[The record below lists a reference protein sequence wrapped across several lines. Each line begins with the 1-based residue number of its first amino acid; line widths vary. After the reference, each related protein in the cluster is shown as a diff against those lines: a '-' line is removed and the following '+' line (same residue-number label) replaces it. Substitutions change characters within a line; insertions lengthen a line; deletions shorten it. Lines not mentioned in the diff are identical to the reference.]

1 MHVLLSEEELL
12 LSASIYEQAVNL
24 GAKSVQELEKYS
36 DDRLWSSL
44 AASDVLGLGL
54 PETYGGFGVLT
65 DASIVAM
72 ALGRALAP
80 VPYLG
85 CGILPTQLLAMS
97 GASPRLAE
105 EIVSGRCRIAVGI
118 DPVTYGVASERSG
131 EALAWDCA
139 GAEAALV
146 LDGDGSGGL
155 VAVRLEAASGGL
167 DLTRQVSRCVL
178 SERVAIDDLNSQA
191 GRLDE
196 AALIRWEALTLAMIS
211 ADMTGVMEGA
221 LALAVEHASTRHQFG
236 KPIGSFQSLQH
247 LLAEQHVS
255 VEGGRATSL
264 FAAWAHD
271 KRSHQASMAAHVAK
285 AYGAEHG
292 KRLCEAVLQV
302 HGGMGVTWECLA
314 HVFLKRLLF
323 DRAVLGDERRHLRA
337 IAANQRTQRDAGDRH
352 GL

>member
-1 MHVLLSEEELL
+1 MHVLLSEEEVLL
-12 LSASIYEQAVNL
+12 AASIYEQAIDL
-24 GAKSVQELEKYS
+24 GAKSVQALQEYS

-54 PETYGGFGVLT
+54 PEVFGGFGMLT
-65 DASIVAM
+65 DASIVTM

-85 CGILPTQLLAMS
+85 CAILPTQLLAMS
-97 GASPRLAE
+97 GTGSRLAV
-105 EIVSGRCRIAVGI
+105 EIVSGARRIAVGI
-118 DPVTYGVASERSG
+118 DPATYGVASELSA

-139 GAEAALV
+139 GADAALV
-146 LDGDGSGGL
+146 LDGDGSGRL
-155 VAVRLEAASGGL
+155 VAVWLEAASAGL
-167 DLTRQVSRCVL
+167 DLTRQVRRCVL
-178 SERVAIDDLNSQA
+178 GKRAPIDS
-191 GRLDE
+191 LDGE
-196 AALIRWEALTLAMIS
+196 DGGLDQAALTRWEALALAMVS

-221 LALAVEHASTRHQFG
+221 LALAVDHATTRHQFG

-255 VEGGRATSL
+255 VEGARATTL
-264 FAAWAHD
+264 FAAWALD
-271 KRSHQASMAAHVAK
+271 KRPDQAGMAAHVAK
-285 AYGAEHG
+285 AYGSEHG
-292 KRLCEAVLQV
+292 KSLCEAVLQV

-323 DRAVLGDERRHLRA
+323 DRALLGDERRHLRA
-337 IAANQRTQRDAGDRH
+337 IATTQRAEYGEGDPR